1 MINPYIR
8 NKKVF
13 SLYSIIWGLLA
24 TAHFLIIV
32 FVLNVNWKYAAVEAV
47 LFNSI
52 YMAIGISLWFTAN
65 YNSIE
70 NYSPFKIVMNHLSA
84 AVITS
89 GLWVGASF
97 FLLTNALI
105 DSKIYKDILYNTLIW
120 RFLIGILYYSILT
133 AINYVIIY
141 YNSFQTKLLH
151 EAELNTFI
159 KEAELKSLK
168 YQINPHFIFNS
179 LNSISS
185 LTLTN
190 PGKAREMT
198 ILLSQFLRSTLSKNE
213 RQKNKLSEEISNAKL
228 YLDIEK
234 VRFEERLEFVE
245 DIDKY
250 CSEIEVPSMILQP
263 LLENAVKH
271 GVYESIDK
279 VVIKLTCR
287 QEKDYLR
294 LNVTN
299 NFDPESVS
307 TKGEGIG
314 LKNIKSRLKLI
325 YNQEN
330 LLSSRKEN
338 NFFIVDIFIPFA
350 LKETGNGQD

>member
-8 NKKVF
+8 NRKIF
-13 SLYSIIWGLLA
+13 SLYSTIWCIIA
-24 TAHFLIIV
+24 AAHFLIV
-32 FVLNVNWKYAAVEAV
+32 VLMLKVEWKYAAVEAV

-52 YMAIGISLWFTAN
+52 YMAIGVSLWFTAN
-65 YNSIE
+65 FNSIE
-70 NYSPFKIVMNHLSA
+70 NYTPFKIVINHLSA

-89 GLWVGASF
+89 ALWVGASF
-97 FLLTNALI
+97 FILTNALI
-105 DSKIYKDILYNTLIW
+105 DSPIYKDILWKTLIW
-120 RFLIGILYYSILT
+120 RFLTGILYYSVIT

-141 YNSFQTKLLH
+141 YNSFQTKLLR
-151 EAELNTFI
+151 EAELNTFV

-185 LTLTN
+185 LTITN
-190 PGKAREMT
+190 PEKAREMT
-198 ILLSQFLRSTLSKNE
+198 IKLSQFLRSTLSKNE
-213 RQKNKLSEEISNAKL
+213 RQKNKLNEEIANAKL

-234 VRFEERLEFVE
+234 VRFEERLEFIE

-250 CSEIEVPSMILQP
+250 CSETEVPSMILQP
-263 LLENAVKH
+263 LFENAVKH

-287 QEKDYLR
+287 QEKDYLKIS
-294 LNVTN
+294 VTN

-307 TKGEGIG
+307 SKGEGIG
-314 LKNIKSRLKLI
+314 LKNIRSRLKLI

-330 LLSSRKEN
+330 LLTSKKEN
-338 NFFIVDIFIPFA
+338 NFFMVDIFIPF
-350 LKETGNGQD
+350 LIKEGQNE

>member
-1 MINPYIR
+1 
-8 NKKVF
+8 
-13 SLYSIIWGLLA
+13 
-24 TAHFLIIV
+24 
-32 FVLNVNWKYAAVEAV
+32 
-47 LFNSI
+47 
-52 YMAIGISLWFTAN
+52 
-65 YNSIE
+65 
-70 NYSPFKIVMNHLSA
+70 
-84 AVITS
+84 
-89 GLWVGASF
+89 
-97 FLLTNALI
+97 
-105 DSKIYKDILYNTLIW
+105 
-120 RFLIGILYYSILT
+120 
-133 AINYVIIY
+133 
-141 YNSFQTKLLH
+141 
-151 EAELNTFI
+151 
-159 KEAELKSLK
+159 
-168 YQINPHFIFNS
+168 
-179 LNSISS
+179 
-185 LTLTN
+185 
-190 PGKAREMT
+190 MT